1 MDIHL
6 RRLVRP
12 LAAAFLVA
20 AALPAPALELLRSTL
35 DAGGGASA
43 GGAFGLT
50 GSIAQWDAA
59 AEAIGGELSLR
70 GGFWAP
76 GAASTAVPGD
86 ETPRIT
92 RLLAPVPNPFN
103 PKTALSFDLAA
114 DGQVSLR
121 VYGVDG
127 RLLRVLV
134 DEPLAAGPHSLFWDG
149 RNGAG
154 VELASGIY
162 FIQMRAPG
170 FAAVRKAVLV
180 R

>member
-1 MDIHL
+1 M
-6 RRLVRP
+6 
-12 LAAAFLVA
+12 
-20 AALPAPALELLRSTL
+20 
-35 DAGGGASA
+35 
-43 GGAFGLT
+43 
-50 GSIAQWDAA
+50 
-59 AEAIGGELSLR
+59 
-70 GGFWAP
+70 
-76 GAASTAVPGD
+76 PGD

-114 DGQVSLR
+114 AGQVSLR